1 MLIGLASAEMAAAFW
16 LSIGL
21 SVFCVIYGVV
31 KWNDNGKGDE
41 VGHGD
46 D

>member
-1 MLIGLASAEMAAAFW
+1 MLLGLGSFEMAAAFW

-21 SVFCVIYGVV
+21 SAFCVVYGLV
-31 KWNDNGKGDE
+31 KWNDGGKGDE
-41 VGHGD
+41 VGPSD